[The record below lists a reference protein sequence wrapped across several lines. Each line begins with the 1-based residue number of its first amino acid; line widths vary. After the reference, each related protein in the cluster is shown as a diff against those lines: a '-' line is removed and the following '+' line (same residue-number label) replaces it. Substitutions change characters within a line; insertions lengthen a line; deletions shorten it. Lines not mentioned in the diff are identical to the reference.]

1 MTKAATSYTNE
12 VGKRIVSRLD
22 RILVNP
28 IEGHE
33 HVYAARQAV
42 KNNELKPPFLI
53 NVKPRTG
60 AANLVHGFYYDHSGM
75 YSVQYAQL
83 NWYEFPV
90 LREIR
95 SEVTEDE
102 LTEINNTLMYKKV
115 NLGLEG
121 QWQ

>member
-1 MTKAATSYTNE
+1 MTKATTSYTNE
-12 VGKRIVSRLD
+12 VGKCIVNRLD

-42 KNNELKPPFLI
+42 KNNGLKPPFLI

-102 LTEINNTLMYKKV
+102 LEEINYTLMYKKV
-115 NLGLEG
+115 SLGLSG

>member
-12 VGKRIVSRLD
+12 IGKRIVNNLD

-42 KNNELKPPFLI
+42 KANGLEPPFLI
-53 NVKPRTG
+53 NVRPRTG
-60 AANLVHGFYYDHSGM
+60 AANVLHGFYYDHSGM

-83 NWYEFPV
+83 NWYEFPE
-90 LREIR
+90 LRQMR
-95 SEVTEDE
+95 SLVTEDE
-102 LTEINNTLMYKKV
+102 LKQINDMLMFKKV
-115 NLGLEG
+115 SLGLEG
-121 QWQ
+121 MWQ